1 MKTFEVRWIANGQ
14 SQNSITVDA
23 FSATAARDQVQ
34 TMYGNL
40 PGFNVR
46 YVDDITGYKK
56 EVYSEM
62 YKPSEYDSSSSG
74 FDSWGEFVGTCI
86 GFIAAVPIIY
96 GLFTMPSGIFF
107 IAIGVFLAWVAIQVA
122 VKIDGY

>member
-23 FSATAARDQVQ
+23 FNAISAKDQVQ
-34 TMYGNL
+34 SMYGNL

-46 YVDDITGYKK
+46 YVDDITGCKK

-62 YKPSEYDSSSSG
+62 YRPSEYSSSG
-74 FDSWGEFVGTCI
+74 FNSWGEFIGTCI
-86 GFIAAVPIIY
+86 GFVAVVPLIY
-96 GLFTMPSGIFF
+96 GLFTMPSGIIF
-107 IAIGVFLAWVAIQVA
+107 ILIGAFLAWVAIQVA
-122 VKIDGY
+122 AKIDGY